1 MPWLNLWSPLGVNRA
16 WATPRLVSFKDSILI
31 FQQQSCHF
39 YMAVNNN
46 DDFISIPIYREGISI
61 KALQLNKI
69 IIKKQT

>member
-1 MPWLNLWSPLGVNRA
+1 MVSFRSQQSLSHTQIGLLQGLHSNFPTTILSPLYG
-16 WATPRLVSFKDSILI
+16 S
-31 FQQQSCHF
+31 Q
-39 YMAVNNN
+39 NN